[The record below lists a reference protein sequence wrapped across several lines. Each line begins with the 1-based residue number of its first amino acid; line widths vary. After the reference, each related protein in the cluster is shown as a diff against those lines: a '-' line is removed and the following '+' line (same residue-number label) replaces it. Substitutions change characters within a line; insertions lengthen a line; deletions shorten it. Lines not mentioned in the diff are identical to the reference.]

1 MPRKRRV
8 VLPGYPH
15 HILHRGHNRQ
25 AVFKEEED
33 YSKYLADVKELKRT
47 FGLDV
52 YAWCLLPNEV
62 HLLVNP
68 GDDAAAMGEF
78 MKSLAARMTRFR
90 NAREAR
96 RGTLWESRYRSS
108 PVQESWMLPCVRFLE
123 TLPVQE
129 QWVPNA
135 DGYRWTS
142 LAERLGPGGV
152 GVLDTVPGWQT
163 LGLDEVRR
171 RQAYTTY
178 LNAAAPEWEQE
189 LIRNAVERNQLTGD
203 ADFAD
208 EVEAITGNRI
218 SNRGRGRPPKKDP

>member
-1 MPRKRRV
+1 
-8 VLPGYPH
+8 
-15 HILHRGHNRQ
+15 
-25 AVFKEEED
+25 
-33 YSKYLADVKELKRT
+33 
-47 FGLDV
+47 
-52 YAWCLLPNEV
+52 
-62 HLLVNP
+62 
-68 GDDAAAMGEF
+68 MGEF

-152 GVLDTVPGWQT
+152 GVLDAVPGWQT
-163 LGLDEVRR
+163 LGIDEARR

-178 LNAAAPEWEQE
+178 LNAVAPEWEQE